1 MDQNLRELAHR
12 VLNKEDFQDYMHAY
26 QHDIHSDN
34 FFEIAERARDAAVKE
49 LLKTVYRDECDFV
62 IMGHYRMAEDLSQA
76 TKIIVD
82 DWGSQS

>member
-12 VLNKEDFQDYMHAY
+12 VLTKEDFQDYMSYAK
-26 QHDIHSDN
+26 DN
-34 FFEIAERARDAAVKE
+34 PGGLLYVAKTARDAAVKE
-49 LLKTVYRDECDFV
+49 LLETVYRDECDFV
-62 IMGHYRMAEDLSQA
+62 IMGHYKMAEDLFQA

>member
-12 VLNKEDFQDYMHAY
+12 VLNKEDFQDYMSYAK
-26 QHDIHSDN
+26 DN
-34 FFEIAERARDAAVKE
+34 PGGLLYVAQTARDAAVEE

-62 IMGHYRMAEDLSQA
+62 IMGHYRMAEDLLQA
-76 TKIIVD
+76 TKLIVD